1 MKKSN
6 FNQLFKP
13 VIFTLGILLF
23 SINLEAQCPIGNV
36 TINSQSE
43 LIQFQNNYPNC
54 TIINANLSISS
65 LVTDLTPLQNI
76 EEIKGDLTIS
86 NTNIEDL
93 TTELSISKINGDL
106 NIINNNLLRHVN
118 SFNELTEVSNINI
131 DRISGYFDGF
141 NKLEKV
147 NTIDLNNLGMSLD
160 AFQNLKFVE
169 ESLIMDDLGL
179 ALRIYQ
185 AFNKVEYIKG
195 SLVIRD
201 YPHGIGLFSELKYIG
216 NDLFINRTGINE
228 IEGFNKLES
237 IGSLGGGDFE
247 ITESLELTVFTGFNN
262 LQRVYGNMVIT
273 GNPELP
279 EISGFYNLEK
289 IDRALIIQNNNRL
302 AALTGLENLNAV
314 SNNFGNLGLIV
325 SNNQELTD
333 CSAICNL
340 LANNRVYDDVEI
352 LNNPSECSTRQEIES
367 NCLPD
372 FDNDGIPDDIDLDD
386 DNDGIPDIIEDNG
399 ILDRDSDNDGS
410 PDKRDLDSDNDG
422 CYDVLEAGFNDDD
435 DNGTLGN
442 SPDTVDEDG
451 LIINE
456 TTGYTTPLDED
467 NNGIYDFQEAFTL
480 SAGND
485 ASINL
490 CQEGNA
496 IDLFNYLGKDAQRGG
511 TWSPNLASNSSVF
524 DPSLDS
530 EGIYAYTVN
539 NYCISQTA
547 IIEINFE
554 PQPEPGLDTNISIC
568 QYEEAFRLVDYLEG
582 NPDSNGYWEPS
593 LPNGIFDPQTNEEG
607 TYTYHISN
615 ENCEVLTSEIIISFL
630 DRTETISYEYSTAL
644 NNDGSYNIFF
654 ETANESGYTFSLDDM
669 TDQSNGYFYNISPG
683 IHQIKITEIN
693 GCGIVNEQIALIGFP
708 KYFSP
713 NSDGMNDFWQPLG
726 IIDNEVQTYIY
737 DRYGT
742 LLRKLQGDEHWDGSY
757 NGKPMPE
764 DDYWF
769 KALIGQESEQKGH
782 FSLIR

>member
-1 MKKSN
+1 M
-6 FNQLFKP
+6 
-13 VIFTLGILLF
+13 
-23 SINLEAQCPIGNV
+23 
-36 TINSQSE
+36 
-43 LIQFQNNYPNC
+43 IQFQNNYPNC
-54 TIINANLSISS
+54 TIINGNLSISS
-65 LVTDLTPLQNI
+65 LVIDLSPLQNI
-76 EEIKGDLTIS
+76 EEIKGNLTIS

-93 TTELSISKINGDL
+93 TTTLSISKIDGDL

-118 SFNELTEVSNINI
+118 SFNELTEVNNINI
-131 DRISGYFDGF
+131 NRISGYFEGF
-141 NKLEKV
+141 DKLEKV

-169 ESLIMDDLGL
+169 ESLIMDDLGI
-179 ALRIYQ
+179 ALSIYQ

-201 YPHGIGLFSELKYIG
+201 YPHGIGLFSELKYVG
-216 NDLFINRTGINE
+216 KDLFINRTGINE

-279 EISGFYNLEK
+279 SISGFYNLEK
-289 IDRALIIQNNNRL
+289 IDRALIIQNNNKL

-314 SNNFGNLGLIV
+314 SNNFGNLGLII
-325 SNNQELTD
+325 SSNQELTD

-352 LNNPSECSTRQEIES
+352 LNNPSECSTRQEIEA

-435 DNGTLGN
+435 NNGTLGS

-451 LIINE
+451 LIISE

-485 ASINL
+485 ASLNL
-490 CQEGNA
+490 CQNGGLV
-496 IDLFNYLGKDAQRGG
+496 DLFDYLGPDAQTGG
-511 TWSPNLASNSSVF
+511 TWSPGLTSNSSIF
-524 DPSLDS
+524 DPSVDA
-530 EGIYAYTVN
+530 EGLYTYTVN
-539 NYCISQTA
+539 NYCVSKTA
-547 IIEINFE
+547 IVEVIFTA
-554 PQPEPGLDTNISIC
+554 QPNPGLDSNISVC
-568 QYEEAFRLVDYLEG
+568 KYETPFALIDYLEG
-582 NPDSNGYWEPS
+582 TPDSNGYWEPT
-593 LPNGIFDPQTNEEG
+593 LQNGVFNPQLDNAG
-607 TYTYHISN
+607 TYVYRVSN
-615 ENCEVLTSEIIISFL
+615 ANCEVLSSQITITLF
-630 DRTETISYEYSTAL
+630 DRNKPINYRFSKK
-644 NNDGSYNIFF
+644 NNHDGSYDINF
-654 ETANESGYTFSLDDM
+654 ETEKESNYIFILDDNSKN
-669 TDQSNGYFYNISPG
+669 TTGNYYGISPG
-683 IHQIKITEIN
+683 IHKIEIVEVDGCAYIKEEIY
-693 GCGIVNEQIALIGFP
+693 LIGFP
-708 KYFSP
+708 NYFSP
-713 NSDGMNDFWQPLG
+713 NNDGINDSWKPIG
-726 IIDNEVQTYIY
+726 IGDNAIEISIF
-737 DRYGT
+737 DRYGNLIT
-742 LLRKLQGDEHWDGSY
+742 ILKKDEEWDGTL
-757 NGKPMPE
+757 NGKPLPE

-769 KALIGQESEQKGH
+769 KATIDLERKQRGH